1 MSRTAWVI
9 PTLAL
14 GLALS
19 SAPINVAGAQSAAP
33 PTKLPDGVFAAER
46 DIKLATAGNYNLDA
60 LHTAVIARVSHLGYS
75 WSVFRFDRVQGTMA
89 WDPAAVA
96 RSKLSITVQ
105 TNSVSTPVEGFGP
118 QIAGDGFLKS
128 ATFPQ
133 ATFVS
138 TAFRQKDATHGQV
151 DGQFTLMGKTKPLT
165 FDVTLVG
172 AGKGFMGR
180 PRIGAQARAIIKPQD
195 FGLPPLMTDPIEIV
209 IDAEFEKAP

>member
-1 MSRTAWVI
+1 MSKAVWAI
-9 PTLAL
+9 PTLVL

-19 SAPINVAGAQSAAP
+19 PTLISLAGAQSAAP
-33 PTKLPDGVFAAER
+33 PTKLPDGVYAAER
-46 DIKLATAGNYNLDA
+46 DIKLATAGNYTLDPQ
-60 LHTAVIARVSHLGYS
+60 HTAVIARVSHLGYS
-75 WSVFRFDRVQGTMA
+75 WSVFRFDRVEGTLA

-96 RSKLSITVQ
+96 RARLSITVQ
-105 TNSVSTPVEGFGP
+105 TNSVSTPVEGFAA

-138 TAFRQKDATHGQV
+138 TAFRQKDATRGQV
-151 DGQFTLMGKTKPLT
+151 DGQFTLMGKTRPLT

-172 AGKGFMGR
+172 AGKGFMGS
-180 PRIGAQARAIIKPQD
+180 PRMGVQARAIIKPLD

-209 IDAEFEKAP
+209 VDAEFGKAP